1 MIEMLAYAFGIM
13 YTPGPSNLL
22 SLNAGLNSQVGPT
35 LRFSMGVGFAML
47 LLFLV
52 FGYTG
57 SWLVNPNYQLFISCA
72 GSLYIA
78 YLAYTIAQAS
88 INPSLENSTEQS
100 KAPASNLSFRTGLV
114 IQLLNPKSYI
124 AILPIVTVQF
134 PAAEIAGSSI
144 LIWSLL
150 LSILAFGAPS
160 AYLLIGARL
169 GKRISQPHYFRFLNL
184 SMALLLLYVAGD
196 IAYNDAYLKWG

>member
-1 MIEMLAYAFGIM
+1 M
-13 YTPGPSNLL
+13 
-22 SLNAGLNSQVGPT
+22 
-35 LRFSMGVGFAML
+35 
-47 LLFLV
+47 
-52 FGYTG
+52 
-57 SWLVNPNYQLFISCA
+57 
-72 GSLYIA
+72 
-78 YLAYTIAQAS
+78 
-88 INPSLENSTEQS
+88 
-100 KAPASNLSFRTGLV
+100 
-114 IQLLNPKSYI
+114 QLLNPKSYI

-196 IAYNDAYLKWG
+196 IAYNDAYLKWE